1 MTFPDVERR
10 VRRERVIRGAV
21 ARPKKERPVTQKG
34 CKK

>member
-10 VRRERVIRGAV
+10 IRRERVIRGAV
-21 ARPKKERPVTQKG
+21 ARPKKTRGAAQEG